1 MLLTTEKCISY
12 SVGNCKL
19 IVFCWCIYGSLCY
32 IEHRPT
38 AVLYSV
44 LHSTSRG
51 SQQHTVGPLSL
62 ASLHVVAK
70 WTFCIFWSSKFMSV
84 LSSLR
89 PAYRSVP
96 IIELFTFRVRCRCI
110 RLSRDGF
117 CMQRSNWN
125 QLLSVSLFVSTSIH
139 CGSDRIGISF
149 SVSSRVSFFHLS
161 FSEGRCVQQTGWD
174 ALCCDVALPCD
185 AARDAVHNAPNP
197 SGVNEPQQRFKIH
210 VRTTDV
216 TCVSTRHRNC
226 HCR

>member
-96 IIELFTFRVRCRCI
+96 IIELFTFRVCADAYVCHVT
-110 RLSRDGF
+110 GF
-117 CMQRSNWN
+117 VCSAVIEINCY
-125 QLLSVSLFVSTSIH
+125 LLACLF
-139 CGSDRIGISF
+139 
-149 SVSSRVSFFHLS
+149 
-161 FSEGRCVQQTGWD
+161 
-174 ALCCDVALPCD
+174 LPVFTVGPT
-185 AARDAVHNAPNP
+185 A
-197 SGVNEPQQRFKIH
+197 
-210 VRTTDV
+210 
-216 TCVSTRHRNC
+216 
-226 HCR
+226 